1 MTTPKTVYICIYW
14 TQCVKYIR
22 IDKNAENITGSH
34 AVYISIT
41 KCPICSWC
49 PSRMFAISRRTVL
62 LAVVV
67 YSVVIDPL

>member
-41 KCPICSWC
+41 KCPICSWTLVSIAHVC
-49 PSRMFAISRRTVL
+49 HQPTHGVACCSGL
-62 LAVVV
+62 L
-67 YSVVIDPL
+67 SCD